1 MESGRSSTVG
11 RVVSR
16 NYFRQHLCLKLAAA
30 TFTYFN
36 AKRRVAVRVRVRVV
50 ARKSANLVPQNLF
63 SAL

>member
-1 MESGRSSTVG
+1 MESVRSSTVG

-16 NYFRQHLCLKLAAA
+16 NYFRQHLCLKLAAAAA

-50 ARKSANLVPQNLF
+50 ARKSANLVP
-63 SAL
+63 